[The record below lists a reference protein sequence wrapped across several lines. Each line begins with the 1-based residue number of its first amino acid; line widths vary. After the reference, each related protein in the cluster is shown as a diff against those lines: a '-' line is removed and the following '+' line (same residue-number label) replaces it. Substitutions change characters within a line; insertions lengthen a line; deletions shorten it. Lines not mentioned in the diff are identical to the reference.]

1 MKNSDESTYRSFC
14 QDKVLFQFDE
24 SFLLQIVGSKF
35 SEMPIHMGLSRHIGG
50 SDSTS
55 NTNLDSM
62 GTYTTEDPP
71 QDEPGIYIIMC

>member
-1 MKNSDESTYRSFC
+1 M
-14 QDKVLFQFDE
+14 
-24 SFLLQIVGSKF
+24 GSKF
-35 SEMPIHMGLSRHIGG
+35 SEMPMHMGLSRHIGG

-71 QDEPGIYIIMC
+71 QDEPGIYIIMR